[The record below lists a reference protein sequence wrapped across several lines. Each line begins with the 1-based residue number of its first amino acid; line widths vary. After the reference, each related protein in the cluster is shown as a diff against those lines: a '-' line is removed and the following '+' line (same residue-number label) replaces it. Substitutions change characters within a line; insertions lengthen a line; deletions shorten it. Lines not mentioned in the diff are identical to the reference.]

1 MTEFNRDCDYN
12 EYGENP
18 VEDMMTDY
26 DYHINTGD
34 LPELFVESS
43 VDLTT
48 SLYNANSFTI
58 TSPTLTIGTE
68 LEMNEEKVSINNAV
82 KKLKTAGT

>member
-1 MTEFNRDCDYN
+1 MDCDYN

>member
-1 MTEFNRDCDYN
+1 
-12 EYGENP
+12 
-18 VEDMMTDY
+18 MMTDY

>member
-1 MTEFNRDCDYN
+1 MTEFNMDCDYN